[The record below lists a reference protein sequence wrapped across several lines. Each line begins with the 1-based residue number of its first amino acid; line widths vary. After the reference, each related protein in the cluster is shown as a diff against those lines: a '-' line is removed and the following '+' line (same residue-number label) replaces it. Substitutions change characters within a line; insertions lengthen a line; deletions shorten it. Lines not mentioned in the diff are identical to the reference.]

1 MRYFRLFVAV
11 LGLSVVLF
19 IVSCGGDS
27 STSTPPPP
35 PPASVTID
43 VAPATSS
50 VIITQTQQFTATVAN
65 ASNTAVTW
73 KVNGTTGGDATVG
86 TISATGLYTA
96 PAKLPNPA
104 QISITATSAADT
116 TKSASGAITVNPYT
130 GIFTF
135 HADNGRTGQN
145 LNETTLTTANVNSTK
160 FGKIFSATVD
170 GQVHAQPLYLSHAS
184 IGGQFHNVAYVA
196 TEHDTVYAFDA
207 DGSSPTPLWTK
218 SLLVNGG
225 IPVPATDYVAEG
237 SPVSPEIGITS
248 TPVIDG
254 TTGTIYVVAA
264 TKEGTNY
271 FHRLHALDVATGA
284 EKFGGPVV
292 IQATVPGTGSGA
304 SGGQIAFQSFLQLQ
318 RPALLLSNGSVFIA
332 FASYNDWGLYHGWV
346 MAYDAATLH
355 QTGVWN
361 ATPNG
366 AAGGIWLAD
375 CGLSADADGNI
386 YVLTGNGTFDAD
398 TVGGLD
404 YGDSFV
410 KLNLT
415 SGGLVVVDSFTPFNQ
430 DALNTGDIDLGASG
444 LVLLPDMNGPVTHVG
459 ITAGKEGKIYVVN
472 LDDLGKYHTGDDSQ
486 IVQSIPNALGTT
498 ANGRNLSTAVYWQ
511 GNVYYTGHNDVMK
524 QYKVANGLLTF
535 NTQTAHTFGYSA
547 ASSLSANGAS
557 EGIIWTLES
566 GADVLHAFDAN
577 NVTLE
582 LWSTTLN
589 TAGGFGR
596 VVRFNPPTIANGKVY
611 IAGQVST
618 PGQSNFAIFGL
629 LP

>member
-1 MRYFRLFVAV
+1 MSYSRLFVAL
-11 LGLSVVLF
+11 LGLSVLLF

-35 PPASVTID
+35 PPDSVTID

-65 ASNTAVTW
+65 TSNTAVTW
-73 KVNGTTGGDATVG
+73 KVNGTAGGDATVG

-104 QISITATSAADT
+104 QITITATSAADT

-170 GQVHAQPLYLSHAS
+170 GQVYAQPLYLSHAS

-218 SLLVNGG
+218 SLLNGG
-225 IPVPATDYVAEG
+225 IPIPATDYVAEG

-292 IQATVPGTGSGA
+292 IQATVPERDQGPAVARLRSSPFCNCSGRHCF
-304 SGGQIAFQSFLQLQ
+304 S
-318 RPALLLSNGSVFIA
+318 P
-332 FASYNDWGLYHGWV
+332 
-346 MAYDAATLH
+346 MA
-355 QTGVWN
+355 
-361 ATPNG
+361 
-366 AAGGIWLAD
+366 
-375 CGLSADADGNI
+375 
-386 YVLTGNGTFDAD
+386 
-398 TVGGLD
+398 
-404 YGDSFV
+404 
-410 KLNLT
+410 
-415 SGGLVVVDSFTPFNQ
+415 PF
-430 DALNTGDIDLGASG
+430 S
-444 LVLLPDMNGPVTHVG
+444 
-459 ITAGKEGKIYVVN
+459 
-472 LDDLGKYHTGDDSQ
+472 
-486 IVQSIPNALGTT
+486 
-498 ANGRNLSTAVYWQ
+498 
-511 GNVYYTGHNDVMK
+511 
-524 QYKVANGLLTF
+524 
-535 NTQTAHTFGYSA
+535 
-547 ASSLSANGAS
+547 
-557 EGIIWTLES
+557 
-566 GADVLHAFDAN
+566 
-577 NVTLE
+577 
-582 LWSTTLN
+582 
-589 TAGGFGR
+589 
-596 VVRFNPPTIANGKVY
+596 
-611 IAGQVST
+611 
-618 PGQSNFAIFGL
+618 
-629 LP
+629 